1 MQAAWRLATKSVFD
15 RPSRAVLLI
24 ATVSLSAA
32 LIAAV
37 AFAMA
42 SLNQA
47 LAGRVEATV
56 GTADLRVQPS
66 GSGKT
71 FDEAVLTAVRAWP
84 EVASATGNLHAPLSL
99 RFTRPQWARP
109 DVANAK
115 GTAEGTNVEAGADA
129 EQFVRKSATFAS
141 SCIANGLAVG
151 GDSARALNLL
161 SGRLPE
167 RDNEIVL
174 DKMLADRLS
183 ELPKSMFSAFGNT
196 AAPKL
201 SRGGDD
207 TVGSV
212 ARQADAPAFV
222 SSASEAEKLNE
233 GAKVRVGDSVE
244 IARLLRKND
253 RLEVVGIVAQPPLG
267 GRPQAYMTFE
277 GLAKLADQRGKLSEI
292 EIVLRPG
299 IDAEK
304 TATARRTELAS
315 GLSVQ
320 TTAKITSGLD
330 RNVRSNELGLLLAS
344 VMSFLAAAFI
354 ITTGLTTSV
363 TEKQRELAI
372 LRCIG
377 AERGLLGRSQL
388 LVGVIIG
395 GLGAVIGLPLGILA
409 AWLILKAMQDQVPGG
424 LAMSWLGVV
433 LAPAGAVISGL
444 IGAAVP
450 AWQASRVSPLRA
462 LASRS
467 VAPKRKWLVRCVV
480 LGGVAIAFHLSIS
493 LLRDGQVAFWLY
505 ATMGLPAMFSG
516 YFLLG
521 VPAVLIVVWA
531 LGVPVSKLL
540 GLPPSLLAR
549 TIRATPYRHGFTA
562 GALMGGLALMVAIWT
577 QGSSVL
583 RDWLGKL
590 DFPEAFVTGLN
601 LTKDSQAKLDGL
613 PFVTRTCAITL
624 HPVQTDAFGVK
635 ALQRFN
641 STFVAF
647 DPEPFFQM
655 AKLTWVQGDEQ
666 TALRRLNEGGAIIVA
681 REFLVA
687 RGLGV
692 GGFFKCSS
700 DGKEYNFEI
709 VGVITSPGLDVVSKF
724 FNVGDEY
731 TEQSIHAVFGS
742 RKDLS
747 KKFESDAI
755 HMIQIGLKPE
765 DAPGGVSDAEAVA
778 TIQRELFDSG
788 ILDVGSGRQIKND
801 ITTLIKGSLLAMSLI
816 AMFAMLIACFGVANL
831 IIAGI
836 TARQF
841 EFGVLRAVGASGGLV
856 SRLVLAEVVVIALA
870 ACVLGTLMGFQGAYA
885 GRRLNELLLGLE
897 LTFQAPVGAI
907 AIGWGI
913 VIVMALGAAA
923 PAVWGLS
930 RKKPRELL
938 AAVKG

>member
-1 MQAAWRLATKSVFD
+1 MPAAWRLATKSVFD
-15 RPSRAVLLI
+15 RPSRALLLI

-71 FDEAVLTAVRAWP
+71 FDETVLKAVRAWP
-84 EVASATGNLHAPLSL
+84 EIASATAKLQAPLSL

-109 DVANAK
+109 PAANQNDQAPS
-115 GTAEGTNVEAGADA
+115 TSPPENAES
-129 EQFVRKSATFAS
+129 QRFVRMTATFAS
-141 SCIANGLAVG
+141 SCVANGLEIN
-151 GDSARALNLL
+151 GDSAKALSLL
-161 SGRLPE
+161 SGRLPQ

-183 ELPKSMFSAFGNT
+183 ELPKSMFSAFANT
-196 AAPKL
+196 AAPRL
-201 SRGGDD
+201 ARTGDD
-207 TVGSV
+207 AAGSIT
-212 ARQADAPAFV
+212 RQADAPASV
-222 SSASEAEKLNE
+222 SSASEAEKLNQS
-233 GAKVRVGDSVE
+233 AKVQPGDSVE
-244 IARLLRKND
+244 IARLLKKND
-253 RLEVVGIVAQPPLG
+253 RLEVVGIVEQPPLG
-267 GRPQAYMTFE
+267 GRPQAYMTFD
-277 GLAKLADQRGKLSEI
+277 GLAKLADQRGKISEI
-292 EIVLRPG
+292 EIVLKPG
-299 IDAEK
+299 IDPEK
-304 TATARRTELAS
+304 TATARRKHLPP
-315 GLSVQ
+315 GLTLQ

-377 AERGLLGRSQL
+377 AERALLAKSQL

-395 GLGAVIGLPLGILA
+395 GLGAAIGLPLGVLA
-409 AWLILKAMQDQVPGG
+409 AWLIVTALKAQVPGG
-424 LAMSWLGVV
+424 LAISWLGIA

-444 IGAAVP
+444 VGAAVP

-467 VAPKRKWLVRCVV
+467 VAPKRKWLIRCVV
-480 LGGVAIAFHLSIS
+480 LGTLAISFHLSIS
-493 LLRDGQVAFWLY
+493 LLRDGQAAFWLY
-505 ATMGLPAMFSG
+505 ATMGLPAMFTG

-521 VPAVLIVVWA
+521 VPAVLIVVWT
-531 LGVPVSKLL
+531 LGPPISKLL
-540 GLPPSLLAR
+540 RLPPSLLTR

-577 QGSSVL
+577 QGSSIL

-601 LTKDSQAKLDGL
+601 LTKDSQAKLDAL
-613 PFVTRTCAITL
+613 PFVTHTCAITL

-635 ALQRFN
+635 ALQKFN

-647 DPEPFFQM
+647 DPEPFFKM
-655 AKLTWVQGDEQ
+655 AKLTWVQGDEKS
-666 TALRRLNEGGAIIVA
+666 AIRRLKEGGAIIVA

-687 RGLGV
+687 RGLGL
-692 GGFFKCSS
+692 GSSFKCSS
-700 DGKEYNFEI
+700 DGKEYSFEI

-747 KKFESDAI
+747 EKFSSDAI

-765 DAPGGVSDAEAVA
+765 DEPGGVSDAEAVA
-778 TIQRELFDSG
+778 TIQRELFDAG

-816 AMFAMLIACFGVANL
+816 AMLAMLIACFGVANL

-841 EFGVLRAVGASGGLV
+841 EFGVLRAVGASGALV
-856 SRLVLAEVVVIALA
+856 TRLVLAEVVVIALA

-897 LTFQAPVGAI
+897 LTFKAPVGAI
-907 AIGWGI
+907 AVGWGI